1 MDAMRWSTEKA
12 IYPPFVLLRSFK
24 KANSLKALERE
35 EDRAGGAGEG
45 EKINPPRLR
54 LCIKWIRLIK
64 VARMYFINVPQMGSP
79 EDMHAAPNEFPHERD
94 GERAI

>member
-24 KANSLKALERE
+24 KANSLKALERRE
-35 EDRAGGAGEG
+35 GRAGGGVD
-45 EKINPPRLR
+45 PPRLR
-54 LCIKWIRLIK
+54 LCIKWIGLIK
-64 VARMYFINVPQMGSP
+64 VARMYFINVLQMGSP
-79 EDMHAAPNEFPHERD
+79 EDMHAAPNEFPHERE